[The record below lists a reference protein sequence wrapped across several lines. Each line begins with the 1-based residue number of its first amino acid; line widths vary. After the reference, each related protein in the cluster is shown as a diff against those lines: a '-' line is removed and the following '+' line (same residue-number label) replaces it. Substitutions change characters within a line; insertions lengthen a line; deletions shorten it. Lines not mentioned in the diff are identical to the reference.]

1 MNGLDDLRGQRRLA
15 YSAIITDSCR
25 FVGWTLHG
33 AIQSHID
40 LYVSMNTFKEVQRA
54 FPYLISKEYAS
65 GGGDVS
71 GRLTQHNDRL
81 R

>member
-1 MNGLDDLRGQRRLA
+1 MTTCDFSD
-15 YSAIITDSCR
+15 IMTDSCSA
-25 FVGWTLHG
+25 GWTLHG
-33 AIQSHID
+33 AIQSHVD

-71 GRLTQHNDRL
+71 GCSIQHLNSL